1 MGERAVYYIGVSR
14 AKPNQALAR
23 ATEQTMPERCHAP
36 NTTPL
41 SEKALSA
48 TLASYLVHPTRL
60 PSNSL
65 NGLNGLNG
73 LSRGGGGSVGSG
85 GS

>member
-14 AKPNQALAR
+14 ARPNQALAR

-36 NTTPL
+36 NITPL

-65 NGLNGLNG
+65 NGG
-73 LSRGGGGSVGSG
+73 LSRGGGGGGGSG